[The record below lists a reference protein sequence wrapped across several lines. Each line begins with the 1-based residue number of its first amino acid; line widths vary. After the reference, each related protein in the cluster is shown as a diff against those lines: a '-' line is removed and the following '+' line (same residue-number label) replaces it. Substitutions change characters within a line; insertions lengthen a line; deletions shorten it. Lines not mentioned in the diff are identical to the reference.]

1 MNKNYSV
8 MWDYNEQTIRIP
20 SLNNQDSMESNFL
33 LVAHVKMLKGFFFYL
48 KGAFLIG
55 CGWCPT
61 YSNKPPSPWSLPL
74 PWAPGRPHGP
84 PSDSTM
90 AGFWRTQENRYPP
103 VFKHSHEK
111 STICKSVSYWKGGIS
126 IAMLDYRSVTKNTHW
141 EKKSLG
147 KFEACQLFLFL

>member
-55 CGWCPT
+55 CG
-61 YSNKPPSPWSLPL
+61 
-74 PWAPGRPHGP
+74 
-84 PSDSTM
+84 
-90 AGFWRTQENRYPP
+90 
-103 VFKHSHEK
+103 
-111 STICKSVSYWKGGIS
+111 
-126 IAMLDYRSVTKNTHW
+126 
-141 EKKSLG
+141 
-147 KFEACQLFLFL
+147 